1 MNNKLKKIVASFGIA
16 LALLVSTANCF
27 GKFSLV
33 RKVYGFHDS
42 INVGGGFVAKFVK
55 TLIMYLFWIIPVYGI
70 SILIDVILLNLIEFW
85 TDSNPLGLNEYNK
98 EGIYTKAFPM
108 DEGTIQLTYMNF
120 GSQLKIN
127 IDTNK
132 NKDEFVVLRSE
143 PGKIFKETNGK
154 LQEVVLTETKV
165 SDKSILKMAIDGKLK
180 SSKVIETKDIK
191 TLEANYLLSL

>member
-1 MNNKLKKIVASFGIA
+1 MNSTLKKTVASFGIA

-42 INVGGGFVAKFVK
+42 IKVGGGFVTKFVK

-70 SILIDVILLNLIEFW
+70 SIFIDVILLNLIEFW

-98 EGIYTKAFPM
+98 EGIYTKTFPTE
-108 DEGTIQLTYMNF
+108 EGKIQLTYMNF

-127 IDTNK
+127 IDTAK
-132 NKDEFVVLRSE
+132 NKDEFIVLKSE
-143 PGKIFKETNGK
+143 PGKIFKEINGK
-154 LQEVVLTETKV
+154 LQEVVLTESKV

-180 SSKVIETKDIK
+180 SSKVIETKDIQ
-191 TLEANYLLSL
+191 TLETNYLLSL